1 MMASLSG
8 QEFKIA
14 LIFALIL
21 QLGRSLLMIQPGM
34 IWTQL
39 DSIYITN
46 LHNQYLPATTC
57 IC

>member
-21 QLGRSLLMIQPGM
+21 QLGRSPLMIQPGM